1 VVVPGADD
9 SVREVGKARLVN
21 IKSPRFPLDRNY
33 FYFASDRII
42 HDALDEL
49 QPDFIECSSPW
60 GSAAAVADWPGAAPR
75 SLFMHAEPLS
85 AWVYR
90 YLDGFLPRQTIDRSF
105 DWFWRYLRR
114 LDARYDQVISAAPS
128 LSKRLRDGG
137 LTHVVDNA
145 LGVDPGVFSPAN
157 RDAEL
162 RARLLAQCSLPP
174 DATLLIGVG
183 RHSHEK
189 QWPMVIAGVTAASYG
204 RPLGLIILGDGHARA
219 AVARAVGENPHI
231 QLIAPVR
238 NRPEFARILAS
249 ADMMVHGA
257 PAETF
262 GIACAEARASGL
274 PLIVPDAGA
283 AYDQLEPGIGMAFK
297 SLDAASL
304 ASTIADAIPG
314 LPAMRANA
322 VAAAPFARTIDA
334 HFEALFRGFAEVLE
348 NRRAA

>member
-1 VVVPGADD
+1 
-9 SVREVGKARLVN
+9 
-21 IKSPRFPLDRNY
+21 
-33 FYFASDRII
+33 
-42 HDALDEL
+42 
-49 QPDFIECSSPW
+49 
-60 GSAAAVADWPGAAPR
+60 
-75 SLFMHAEPLS
+75 
-85 AWVYR
+85 
-90 YLDGFLPRQTIDRSF
+90 
-105 DWFWRYLRR
+105 
-114 LDARYDQVISAAPS
+114 
-128 LSKRLRDGG
+128 
-137 LTHVVDNA
+137 
-145 LGVDPGVFSPAN
+145 
-157 RDAEL
+157 
-162 RARLLAQCSLPP
+162 
-174 DATLLIGVG
+174 LLIGVG

-238 NRPEFARILAS
+238 DRLEFARILAS